1 MGAAVSEL
9 AAALTELEE
18 LLRCCGED
26 ARADWVARRRAAP
39 VRSEIRAALAGM
51 GSLSDIPLVPRR
63 CDLSAAEVERR
74 REALLRR
81 LDRLTSEEA
90 PPAGPPRM
98 IPVGSSS
105 RDLPP
110 R

>member
-1 MGAAVSEL
+1 VSEL
-9 AAALTELEE
+9 TAALADLEE

-26 ARADWVARRRAAP
+26 ARADWVARQRQAP
-39 VRSEIRAALAGM
+39 VPSEIRRALAGM
-51 GSLSDIPLVPRR
+51 GSLSDIPLVARR
-63 CDLSAAEVERR
+63 CELSPAEVERR

-81 LDRLTSEEA
+81 LDRLTSAEP

-98 IPVGSSS
+98 IPVGSSN